1 MNQTLENL
9 NCSWTEESERLFVTP
24 SNELKNFLFYVQETG
39 KFSTFQPYFTEREGL
54 HSFLIL
60 LTLSGEGALEY
71 QNRRYCLKKGD
82 VFFIDCKPRHKY
94 FAQSKEN
101 WDFLWVHFY
110 GADARGFFNY
120 FSAQNEG
127 VATKVRSE
135 ECVNIMTR
143 LNEINRR
150 PSPQSDILSFRL
162 LSELLSELLLSG
174 TPAAFSPNTVPEHM
188 LKLRGEIDRRFC
200 QTISLERLA
209 KSLGRNKYALCRD
222 FKKYFGIGFKEYVTT
237 KRISYA
243 KELLRFSDRSVSEI
257 SEMLGYENTE
267 YVIALFKRYEHTT
280 PLAFRKKWQNL
291 RA

>member
-1 MNQTLENL
+1 
-9 NCSWTEESERLFVTP
+9 
-24 SNELKNFLFYVQETG
+24 
-39 KFSTFQPYFTEREGL
+39 
-54 HSFLIL
+54 
-60 LTLSGEGALEY
+60 
-71 QNRRYCLKKGD
+71 
-82 VFFIDCKPRHKY
+82 
-94 FAQSKEN
+94 
-101 WDFLWVHFY
+101 
-110 GADARGFFNY
+110 
-120 FSAQNEG
+120 
-127 VATKVRSE
+127 
-135 ECVNIMTR
+135 
-143 LNEINRR
+143 
-150 PSPQSDILSFRL
+150 
-162 LSELLSELLLSG
+162 
-174 TPAAFSPNTVPEHM
+174 M

-267 YVIALFKRYEHTT
+267 YFIALFKRYEHTT

>member
-1 MNQTLENL
+1 MNQILENL

-120 FSAQNEG
+120 LL
-127 VATKVRSE
+127 RSK
-135 ECVNIMTR
+135 MR
-143 LNEINRR
+143 A
-150 PSPQSDILSFRL
+150 SPQKS
-162 LSELLSELLLSG
+162 
-174 TPAAFSPNTVPEHM
+174 VP
-188 LKLRGEIDRRFC
+188 KN
-200 QTISLERLA
+200 A
-209 KSLGRNKYALCRD
+209 
-222 FKKYFGIGFKEYVTT
+222 
-237 KRISYA
+237 
-243 KELLRFSDRSVSEI
+243 
-257 SEMLGYENTE
+257 
-267 YVIALFKRYEHTT
+267 
-280 PLAFRKKWQNL
+280 
-291 RA
+291 

>member
-1 MNQTLENL
+1 M
-9 NCSWTEESERLFVTP
+9 
-24 SNELKNFLFYVQETG
+24 
-39 KFSTFQPYFTEREGL
+39 
-54 HSFLIL
+54 
-60 LTLSGEGALEY
+60 
-71 QNRRYCLKKGD
+71 
-82 VFFIDCKPRHKY
+82 
-94 FAQSKEN
+94 
-101 WDFLWVHFY
+101 HFY

-209 KSLGRNKYALCRD
+209 KSFGRNKYALCRD

-267 YVIALFKRYEHTT
+267 YFIALFKRYEHTT